1 MLKNLATRVKTGKV
15 RLSYCKVWQA
25 SSSFD
30 GAKPKFSTSIIIPKS
45 DTKTIDAIEKAIQA
59 AYKEGEAKLK
69 GSSKSCPALE
79 ALKQPLRDGD
89 LERGEDEAY
98 KDSYFLN
105 ANSTSRPGIIDK
117 DFNEITDPEELV
129 SGDYARVTL
138 TFAAYNVGTARGI
151 GCYLGNIMKLEDGEP
166 LGGGHISAADDF
178 ADDNDSYLM

>member
-59 AYKEGEAKLK
+59 AYKEGEAK
-69 GSSKSCPALE
+69 
-79 ALKQPLRDGD
+79 PLRDGD

-105 ANSTSRPGIIDK
+105 ANSTSRPGIIDR